1 MDILGAWLT
10 VIARDGWANARI
22 GAVAIVAAVDAGAVA
37 DIIPDRWAALR
48 SYGRHL
54 DRAAIAAAAADPD
67 ASVRDRLFTMI
78 MERFDAAQ
86 PHRGAAL
93 ELRRAVT
100 RDPGLSAFFATDLP
114 CSVARVADAAGVYTT
129 GLLGPLR
136 VKVLT
141 VLYLRV
147 ARVWLQDE
155 TADLAA
161 TMKALDALLAQAE
174 RWARQTPHCPVA
186 TATAMPQSADGPLPE

>member
-37 DIIPDRWAALR
+37 DGLPDRWAALR
-48 SYGRHL
+48 CYSRHL
-54 DRAAIAAAAADPD
+54 DRAALAAAAADPD
-67 ASVRDRLFTMI
+67 ESVRDRLFTVI

-86 PHRGAAL
+86 PHRSAAL
-93 ELRRAVT
+93 ELDRAVR
-100 RDPGLSAFFATDLP
+100 RDPGLSVFFATELP
-114 CSVARVADAAGVYTT
+114 CSVARIADAAGVETT

-136 VKVLT
+136 VNVLT

-147 ARVWLQDE
+147 ARVWLRDE

-161 TMKALDALLAQAE
+161 TMKALDAMLAQAE
-174 RWARQTPHCPVA
+174 RWARQTPHRPVA
-186 TATAMPQSADGPLPE
+186 KATAMPQSVDGPLPE